1 MQAEIITIG
10 DEILIGQIVDT
21 NSAWLGEKLNAAGI
35 RIHRITSVS
44 DTARH
49 IEQAVG
55 EALKRSDVVICTGG
69 LGPTKDDITKHTLAR
84 MFGMALVR
92 DEAVYEQVR
101 RMTELRH
108 IDFNELNQAQALVPE
123 GCVVLPNRCGTA
135 PGMWF
140 ERDGRVLV
148 SLPGVPFEMKT
159 LVDEQVLPRL
169 CEHFRFRA
177 IVHRTAIT
185 FGMAESIL
193 AETIAGW
200 ESALPGYLH
209 LAYLPSALCI
219 RLRLSAYGTDRE
231 EAEREIGRQF
241 EQLERIIP
249 YGIVGYGDVSLE
261 SVTGD
266 LLRARG
272 ATVATAESCTGGN
285 IARRFTA
292 LPGASDYFRGG
303 VVAYSN
309 DVKRSLL
316 GVDGGDLERF
326 GARQPSRRRAN
337 GRRRP
342 PGDRRHVRHRHDRRR
357 RAFGRHARQA
367 GRHGL
372 DGRIGPR
379 GHLLAPDDVRIAAQP
394 EHRACLVARDQ
405 PAPPS
410 PVRSARSRTRYDPVL
425 KARAAKV
432 QRNGR
437 THPA

>member
-148 SLPGVPFEMKT
+148 SLPGVPFEMKA
-159 LVDEQVLPRL
+159 LVDEQMLPRL

-219 RLRLSAYGTDRE
+219 RLRLSAYEIDRE

-249 YGIVGYGDVSLE
+249 YGIVGYGDASLE
-261 SVTGD
+261 SITGD

-292 LPGASDYFRGG
+292 LPGTSDYFRGG

-316 GVDGGDLERF
+316 GVNGGDLER
-326 GARQPSRRRAN
+326 
-337 GRRRP
+337 
-342 PGDRRHVRHRHDRRR
+342 
-357 RAFGRHARQA
+357 
-367 GRHGL
+367 
-372 DGRIGPR
+372 
-379 GHLLAPDDVRIAAQP
+379 
-394 EHRACLVARDQ
+394 
-405 PAPPS
+405 
-410 PVRSARSRTRYDPVL
+410 
-425 KARAAKV
+425 
-432 QRNGR
+432 
-437 THPA
+437 

>member
-169 CEHFRFRA
+169 CEHFRFR
-177 IVHRTAIT
+177 
-185 FGMAESIL
+185 
-193 AETIAGW
+193 
-200 ESALPGYLH
+200 
-209 LAYLPSALCI
+209 
-219 RLRLSAYGTDRE
+219 
-231 EAEREIGRQF
+231 EIGR
-241 EQLERIIP
+241 
-249 YGIVGYGDVSLE
+249 
-261 SVTGD
+261 
-266 LLRARG
+266 A
-272 ATVATAESCTGGN
+272 
-285 IARRFTA
+285 
-292 LPGASDYFRGG
+292 
-303 VVAYSN
+303 
-309 DVKRSLL
+309 
-316 GVDGGDLERF
+316 
-326 GARQPSRRRAN
+326 
-337 GRRRP
+337 
-342 PGDRRHVRHRHDRRR
+342 HV
-357 RAFGRHARQA
+357 
-367 GRHGL
+367 
-372 DGRIGPR
+372 
-379 GHLLAPDDVRIAAQP
+379 
-394 EHRACLVARDQ
+394 
-405 PAPPS
+405 
-410 PVRSARSRTRYDPVL
+410 
-425 KARAAKV
+425 
-432 QRNGR
+432 
-437 THPA
+437 